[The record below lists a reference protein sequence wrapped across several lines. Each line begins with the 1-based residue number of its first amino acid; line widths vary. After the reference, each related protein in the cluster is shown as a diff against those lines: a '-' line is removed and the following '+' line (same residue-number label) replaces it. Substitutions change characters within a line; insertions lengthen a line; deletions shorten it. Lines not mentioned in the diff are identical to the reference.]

1 VGSATS
7 DEEIPVVQI
16 HKLRDEMTLA
26 IASQKW
32 KTTRNRANSISEL
45 IVLAMDPVTCRAGSP
60 HIDGVCAVGTQE
72 FAAAPEKTKAALQK
86 MNELIRSNRKV
97 GKKKKK
103 GK

>member
-1 VGSATS
+1 MS

-26 IASQKW
+26 IASRKW
-32 KTTRNRANSISEL
+32 KTTRNRANSIYEL
-45 IVLAMDPVTCRAGSP
+45 VLLAMDPVTCRAGHP
-60 HIDGVCAVGTQE
+60 HIDGVFTVGTQE

-86 MNELIRSNRKV
+86 MNDLIRSNRKV

-103 GK
+103 KGK